1 MEKALPEG
9 LFFQYIDIESIDN
22 KVNKINKRILK
33 TSQAPSRA
41 TRKVFKESTL
51 FSMVRPYLR
60 NIAFVGEQ
68 NENAI
73 ASTGFYVCT
82 PIKLIHPKYLFLLLI
97 SDYVV
102 NGLNEH
108 MKGDNSPSIRSSD
121 IDNFWFPIPSY
132 SYQIKVLNFLD
143 KINLTIDEISRN
155 TIELNKICQGLKD
168 KILCFFFGENSS
180 YKSYYGNE
188 FKFGEILKYEQ
199 PTKYIVKTTN
209 YSDKYATPVLTA
221 GKSYILGY
229 TNETDGIYHLK
240 NGEKVI
246 IFDDFTTSSHLV
258 NFDFKVKSSAMKI
271 LTITD
276 ANIFNIE
283 YIYYLLQIL
292 KTDTS
297 NHKRYWISEYANKIV
312 RIHTRDEQNEIV
324 RNIHLVFKLLSSLNS
339 D

>member
-1 MEKALPEG
+1 MFVPESTKNKVKVYEQKNAIQKNANIGHYFISYEKFESMKGFIVGPGELIVSCAGTIGEIFQLPENAEVG
-9 LFFQYIDIESIDN
+9 IINQALMKIHLYCQSLCTYFILYFDFALKAQTAEEGKGTCMKNIPPFSILKEKLFPLPPENEIRKILESIKKFFIQIDAIIKN
-22 KVNKINKRILK
+22 DCSIRTISNALKNKI
-33 TSQAPSRA
+33 
-41 TRKVFKESTL
+41 
-51 FSMVRPYLR
+51 
-60 NIAFVGEQ
+60 
-68 NENAI
+68 
-73 ASTGFYVCT
+73 
-82 PIKLIHPKYLFLLLI
+82 
-97 SDYVV
+97 
-102 NGLNEH
+102 LN
-108 MKGDNSPSIRSSD
+108 
-121 IDNFWFPIPSY
+121 
-132 SYQIKVLNFLD
+132 Q
-143 KINLTIDEISRN
+143 
-155 TIELNKICQGLKD
+155 
-168 KILCFFFGENSS
+168 FFGENSS
-180 YKSYYGNE
+180 YKSYYGKE

-209 YSDKYATPVLTA
+209 YSDKYSTPVLTA

-292 KTDTS
+292 KIDTS

-324 RNIHLVFKLLSSLNS
+324 RNIHLVFELFSSLNS
-339 D
+339 N